1 MKSEIRNP
9 KSEGRPKSEARN
21 RHRYE
26 QRRREDGK
34 KNGDHSTETPGER
47 TRPTIP
53 FFRSSRLRVFVI
65 ELRPLKCLFG
75 FRVSGFGFA
84 LLALQISVLLVVA
97 LTAGAATPAPE
108 QILPDDTLILLTVP
122 DCGKLHEIWQGSP
135 RNRFWNDPAMKPL
148 HDKFLSRWQEE
159 VVKPLDQDLG
169 LHLDAFTNLPKG
181 QLTFAVTRNAWQG
194 GDDQP
199 LGFLLLLDV
208 RDKADVFRT
217 NLADMRKKWVST
229 GKTIK
234 TEKIRDLE
242 FSVFPFTTN
251 DVPKTLSKFLWRPP
265 VFPQVSGGLDLKQV
279 PVSPSRKGDILMDT
293 LTVLLTA
300 SKELVVGQVDS
311 LLIIGNSVKGV
322 EKIVIRLTG
331 GATPTL
337 GELAA
342 YQASHQ
348 ALFREAPFYGWVN
361 VKAIVDTLARKS
373 SDTQPPENPDP
384 FELFKPEKFVSATG
398 LGSCKTLAFNLQD
411 STEGSLWQFFL
422 SVPEASRQ
430 GIFPVLPGGAKEASP
445 PPFVPADAA
454 YSLRWRIDG
463 PKALAAIAKVLNDLS
478 PQSLSA
484 VNLILD
490 TADARAKQTD
500 PGFDLKKTL
509 LANLG
514 DDIVSYERAPRGNTP
529 EELQSPPSIFLLGSP
544 NPEQL
549 AVALKRLF
557 VIFPQGDAPAEREF
571 LGRKIF
577 SVPVP
582 PLPFLMAGP
591 SRPGVPR
598 ILSCAAS
605 GGYVAM
611 STDTPLIEEYLRSS
625 ESQAKALREK
635 PGLLESAQKVGGMGT
650 GHFVYEN
657 QSDAMRAAFESA
669 KNDPGASTNGIGPSI
684 FPGLPG
690 IAGPEG
696 NLNEWM
702 DFSLLPPFDKVAQY
716 FYSTIYAGSAN
727 VDGLT
732 LKLFTPVPPALRS
745 NTVVKPGN

>member
-1 MKSEIRNP
+1 M
-9 KSEGRPKSEARN
+9 G
-21 RHRYE
+21 
-26 QRRREDGK
+26 
-34 KNGDHSTETPGER
+34 

-53 FFRSSRLRVFVI
+53 FFRSSRLRVFAVSLI

-75 FRVSGFGFA
+75 FRASDFGIRISFGFRISGIGFA
-84 LLALQISVLLVVA
+84 RLALQISLLLSLA
-97 LTAGAATPAPE
+97 LTSGAAIPAPE
-108 QILPDDTLILLTVP
+108 QILPDDTLLLVTAP
-122 DCGKLHEIWQGSP
+122 DYGKLHEIWQRSP
-135 RNRFWNDPAMKPL
+135 RNQFWNDPAMKPL

-159 VVKPLDQDLG
+159 VLKPLEQDLG
-169 LHLDAFTNLPKG
+169 LHLDTFASLPKG

-208 RDKADVFRT
+208 RDKADVLRT

-242 FSVFPFTTN
+242 FSSLPFTTN

-265 VFPQVSGGLDLKQV
+265 VFPQVSGGPDPKQA
-279 PVSPSRKGDILMDT
+279 PVSPSGKGDILLDT

-300 SKELVVGQVDS
+300 SKELVIGQVDS
-311 LLIIGNSVKGV
+311 LLIVGNSAKGL
-322 EKIVIRLTG
+322 EKVVIRLTG
-331 GATPTL
+331 GAVPTL

-361 VKAIVDTLARKS
+361 VKAFVDTLARKS
-373 SDTQPPENPDP
+373 SDTKPPENPDP
-384 FELFKPEKFVSATG
+384 FEPLKPEKFISATG
-398 LGSCKTLAFNLQD
+398 LSSCQTLAFNLQD
-411 STEGSLWQFFL
+411 SGEGALCQFFL

-430 GIFPVLPGGAKEASP
+430 GIFQILTGGAKEASP
-445 PPFVPADAA
+445 PPFVPPDVA
-454 YSLRWRIDG
+454 YSLRWRWDG
-463 PKALAAIAKVLNDLS
+463 PKAWAAFEKALNELS

-514 DDIVSYERAPRGNTP
+514 DDIISYERAPRGNTP

-582 PLPFLMAGP
+582 PLPFLMSAP
-591 SRPGVPR
+591 SRPVAPR
-598 ILSCAAS
+598 TLSCAAS
-605 GGYVAM
+605 GGYVAL
-611 STDTPLIEEYLRSS
+611 STDTPLLEEYLRSS

-635 PGLLESAQKVGGMGT
+635 PGLLEAAQKVGGMGT
-650 GHFVYEN
+650 GHFGYEN
-657 QSDAMRAAFESA
+657 LADTMRAAFESA
-669 KNDPGASTNGIGPSI
+669 KNDPGASTNGIGPSL

-690 IAGPEG
+690 IAGPEE

-702 DFSLLPPFDKVAQY
+702 DFSLLPAFDKVAQY
-716 FYSTIYAGSAN
+716 FYFTVYAGSAN

-732 LKLFTPVPPALRS
+732 LKLFFPMPPALRS
-745 NTVVKPGN
+745 NSVAKPAN